1 MTHLG
6 CFGHVCVCKNS
17 RVAQGCLLDNQAKF
31 VIIYHKS
38 TNHLKK
44 FIGKD
49 ISRLKKLLLDYSR
62 KVNWKFVL
70 VCGAVRYRENYLKTR
85 RFLTG
90 ARN

>member
-1 MTHLG
+1 MRFYFRYRHSIVREHIYIREYRIWVSFDMF
-6 CFGHVCVCKNS
+6 CICKNS

-49 ISRLKKLLLDYSR
+49 ISRFKKLLLDY
-62 KVNWKFVL
+62 K
-70 VCGAVRYRENYLKTR
+70 YIQIILKT
-85 RFLTG
+85 LK
-90 ARN
+90 